1 MSLGLFPLVSAPVAV
16 TDVER
21 IRPVTFFVHVF
32 RGENR
37 NAFDD
42 GYQSRLRSYQYF
54 LFGHPLSQNVHYG
67 VFARP
72 ARGTAGIRAFG
83 TLFGQPVR
91 FEPVELEGILY
102 GQEIGVDFRERSFV
116 EKVQRLTNRDFHPTS
131 KGRGCFRALETDGIL
146 GRRIFLRFRGCRL
159 RPVRY
164 FGGFRHRQVR
174 EVTIGFHRSLR
185 CAGNTHPRVESFI
198 GRILKFPS
206 RRPCCRERGPSRNT
220 RFTRSRKP

>member
-1 MSLGLFPLVSAPVAV
+1 MVTSLGFDHTNTSSLVTLFPRTFTMASSPDLQEGQQAFALSARSLDSRFDSSLSNSREFF
-16 TDVER
+16 TDR
-21 IRPVTFFVHVF
+21 
-32 RGENR
+32 
-37 NAFDD
+37 
-42 GYQSRLRSYQYF
+42 RLASI
-54 LFGHPLSQNVHYG
+54 
-67 VFARP
+67 FARE
-72 ARGTAGIRAFG
+72 ASSRRFSALRTAISTRR
-83 TLFGQPVR
+83 QR
-91 FEPVELEGILY
+91 EGAA
-102 GQEIGVDFRERSFV
+102 S
-116 EKVQRLTNRDFHPTS
+116 
-131 KGRGCFRALETDGIL
+131 RALETDGIL